1 MFPKAR
7 KATPQIPEMS
17 TISTPKN
24 RILATYQATVSETTD
39 RIEAAEAAEADLRH
53 QLEEQ
58 LIRTLLPSHDVMIR
72 ARRVY
77 AAIASLTKTFS
88 RLAYSVESAI

>member
-1 MFPKAR
+1 MFPKAP
-7 KATPQIPEMS
+7 KATPQIPDVS
-17 TISTPKN
+17 TLCTPKN

-58 LIRTLLPSHDVMIR
+58 LIRILLHSQDVMIP
-72 ARRVY
+72 AHRVY
-77 AAIASLTKTFS
+77 AAL
-88 RLAYSVESAI
+88 V